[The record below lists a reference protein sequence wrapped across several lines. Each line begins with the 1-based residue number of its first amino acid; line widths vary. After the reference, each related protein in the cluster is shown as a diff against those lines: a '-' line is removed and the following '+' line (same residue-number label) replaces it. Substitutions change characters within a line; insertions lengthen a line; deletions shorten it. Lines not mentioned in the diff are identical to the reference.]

1 MLTVLPVSLCKEEG
15 VGATQAFYRPFSF
28 QVIKLLGRTRRL
40 GETPLLACP
49 QGQAR
54 QVVRGKVVLA

>member
-28 QVIKLLGRTRRL
+28 QVIKLLGRTRKEAGGDSSPCLPARASQAS
-40 GETPLLACP
+40 GE
-49 QGQAR
+49 R
-54 QVVRGKVVLA
+54 